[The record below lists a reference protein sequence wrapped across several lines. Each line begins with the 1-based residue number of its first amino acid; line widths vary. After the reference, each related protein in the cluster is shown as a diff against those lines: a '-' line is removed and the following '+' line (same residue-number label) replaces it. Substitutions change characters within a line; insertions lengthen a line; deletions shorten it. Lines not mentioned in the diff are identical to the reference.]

1 MKKEFGESYY
11 HTRMGSTKI
20 TTKVASISMKQYCTI
35 TISKPIRILVQ
46 TLRFKMLFVC
56 YIDAFKQCVSNIEY
70 SFRYAS
76 CWRECTFYMV

>member
-20 TTKVASISMKQYCTI
+20 TTKVASISMKQY
-35 TISKPIRILVQ
+35 
-46 TLRFKMLFVC
+46 FVC

-70 SFRYAS
+70 YFRYAS
-76 CWRECTFYMV
+76 CFDRMYFLHGIIRSINYFVSVYSFFWR

>member
-20 TTKVASISMKQYCTI
+20 TTKVASISMKQYCKI
-35 TISKPIRILVQ
+35 IYPKHL
-46 TLRFKMLFVC
+46 VC
-56 YIDAFKQCVSNIEY
+56 YMYAFKKFVSNIEY

-76 CWRECTFYMV
+76 CWGECTFYML

>member
-11 HTRMGSTKI
+11 HTGMSSTKNYN
-20 TTKVASISMKQYCTI
+20 KGSFYFYETI
-35 TISKPIRILVQ
+35 LFTIIRILVE
-46 TLRFKMLFVC
+46 TLRFMMLFVC